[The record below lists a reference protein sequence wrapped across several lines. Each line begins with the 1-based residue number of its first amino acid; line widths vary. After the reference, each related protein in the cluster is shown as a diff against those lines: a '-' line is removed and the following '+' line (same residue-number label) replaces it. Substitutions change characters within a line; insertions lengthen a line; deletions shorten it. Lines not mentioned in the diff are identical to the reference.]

1 MTITVYCNQVKI
13 PAMSTIGYGRGV
25 DDQGRLISFVGDHRA
40 MRYVGAAVEDEGE
53 VPVEIE
59 GYQIVEV
66 EW

>member
-1 MTITVYCNQVKI
+1 MITVYCTQVKI
-13 PAMSTIGYGRGV
+13 PAMSTVGYGRGV
-25 DDQGRLISFVGDHRA
+25 DDQGRLISFVGDHRS
-40 MRYVGAAVEDEGE
+40 MRHVGHAVELEGE